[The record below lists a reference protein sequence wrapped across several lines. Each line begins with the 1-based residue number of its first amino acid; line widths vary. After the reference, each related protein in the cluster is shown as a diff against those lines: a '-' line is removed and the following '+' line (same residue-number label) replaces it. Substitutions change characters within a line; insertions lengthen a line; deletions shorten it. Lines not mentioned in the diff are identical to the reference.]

1 MLPAP
6 VEHLD
11 MVLKRF
17 PAAGLWLRKISNNL
31 QNLRNAN
38 FLVLIENAD
47 HFFEV
52 TVGLFKTN
60 SLYDRK
66 KCSYKEMNLELLHM
80 IR

>member
-31 QNLRNAN
+31 QNLR
-38 FLVLIENAD
+38 FGKD
-47 HFFEV
+47 HRL
-52 TVGLFKTN
+52 T
-60 SLYDRK
+60 K
-66 KCSYKEMNLELLHM
+66 KILM
-80 IR
+80 I

>member
-31 QNLRNAN
+31 QNLRFRQKLPSNKEN
-38 FLVLIENAD
+38 FNDLILRILSKSSKCK
-47 HFFEV
+47 FFGAYRE
-52 TVGLFKTN
+52 
-60 SLYDRK
+60 
-66 KCSYKEMNLELLHM
+66 C
-80 IR
+80 